1 MVRQWVVGASRVGM
15 FVKQLLFKNYE
26 LAIWGLKTEKG
37 MIFQTDRRAKYEKYT
52 SGVEID

>member
-26 LAIWGLKTEKG
+26 LAIWGMKTEKS
-37 MIFQTDRRAKYEKYT
+37 AKFSQLIEEPNMKNT
-52 SGVEID
+52 LVEWG